1 MIKTITREIMR
12 AKNIEEKTSINNEKN
27 VLCTGEN
34 GNKFKMF

>member
-34 GNKFKMF
+34 GSKFKMF